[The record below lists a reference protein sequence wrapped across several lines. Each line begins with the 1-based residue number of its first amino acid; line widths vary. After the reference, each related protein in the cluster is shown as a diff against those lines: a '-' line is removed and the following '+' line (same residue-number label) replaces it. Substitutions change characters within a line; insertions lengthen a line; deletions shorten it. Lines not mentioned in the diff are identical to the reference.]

1 MNHNKILVVVI
12 LSFFLYSCNSD
23 KSDLDR
29 FFAESQAIPP
39 KPIEPLPEINSPEI
53 FIYEA
58 ENLRDPFSNDL
69 EIIDTLD
76 NEEVQVVEGE
86 GPDLNR
92 RKETLENF
100 PLDGL
105 YMVGTYY
112 QDESYWGLIEDP
124 EKQIVRVSVG
134 EYIGQNFGEIT
145 SISEDRIEVSEWVAD
160 GLGGWIKRE
169 ASIALREE

>member
-1 MNHNKILVVVI
+1 MKITKSLI
-12 LSFFLYSCNSD
+12 LITFSIALISCNTD

-29 FFAESQAIPP
+29 FFAESNKIPA
-39 KPIEPLPEINSPEI
+39 KQIEPLPEINSPEL

-58 ENLRDPFSNDL
+58 DNLRDPFSNDL
-69 EIIDTLD
+69 EILDTLNKD
-76 NEEVQVVEGE
+76 EVPVVVGE

-112 QDESYWGLIEDP
+112 QDGTSWGLIEDP
-124 EKQIVRVSVG
+124 EKVIHRVSVF
-134 EYIGQNFGEIT
+134 EHVGQNFGEII
-145 SISEDRIEVSEWVAD
+145 SISEDEINVSEWVAD